1 MNEIE
6 GKKRQTVFSWAA
18 NTWKTQL
25 LFSTAI
31 ALLVMIV
38 LQTLALGF
46 DFDSVGAWFQLWLQN
61 WVNILRNNSGIGI
74 IALGMTFVIIS
85 GGIDLA
91 VGSTL
96 VVVGAF
102 VMMLIDSGPK
112 GILLN
117 MGITG
122 VPAYIIAILL
132 GMALGALLGSITG
145 LLITR
150 GKLPPFIATLGT
162 MKIFRSATQHFM
174 QGYTPAVPKS
184 FLSIASLE
192 IGGQLLMPIIYWGIL
207 AILLYVIST
216 RTTFGRQVIAVGSN
230 ERATKLSGVNVN
242 RVKLRIYSLMG
253 LLVSVSAILQVSR
266 IGSMDY
272 ANAGSGYEMD
282 AISAVIVGGTS
293 MAGGKGTIIGT
304 VLGTLIIAVMNNLL
318 NLIGVPPF
326 LREAFKGVIV
336 IGAVLLQKKD
346 DNS

>member
-1 MNEIE
+1 MNAVET
-6 GKKRQTVFSWAA
+6 KRSQNIFPWLRTMWM
-18 NTWKTQL
+18 TRP
-25 LFSTAI
+25 LFSTGI
-31 ALLVMIV
+31 ALVVMII

-46 DFDSVGAWFQLWLQN
+46 NFDSFGQWFSTWLQN
-61 WVNILRNNSGIGI
+61 WINILRNNSGIGI

-96 VVVGAF
+96 VAIGAV
-102 VMMLIDSGPK
+102 VMMLIDTGPM
-112 GILLN
+112 GILQR

-122 VPAYIIAILL
+122 VPAFGIAIIL
-132 GMALGALLGSITG
+132 GILFGVVLGEITG

-162 MKIFRSATQHFM
+162 MRIFRSVTQHFM
-174 QGYTPAVPKS
+174 QGYTPAVPKD
-184 FLSIASLE
+184 FLSIASLQV
-192 IGGQLLMPIIYWGIL
+192 GGQLLMPIIYWAVL
-207 AILLYVIST
+207 AVALYIVST

-230 ERATKLSGVNVN
+230 ERATKLSGINVTKIK
-242 RVKLRIYSLMG
+242 RRIYVLMG
-253 LLVSVSAILQVSR
+253 MLVSLSAILQVSR

-293 MAGGKGTIIGT
+293 MAGGRGTIVGT
-304 VLGTLIIAVMNNLL
+304 LLGTLIIAVMNNLL
-318 NLIGVPPF
+318 NLLGVPPF

-336 IGAVLLQKKD
+336 IGAVLLQKKES
-346 DNS
+346 NS

>member
-1 MNEIE
+1 MNALE
-6 GKKRQTVFSWAA
+6 GKKRQTAFSWAA
-18 NTWKTQL
+18 NMWKTQL

-46 DFDSVGAWFQLWLQN
+46 EFDSVGLWFSTWLQN
-61 WVNILRNNSGIGI
+61 WINILRNNAGIGI
-74 IALGMTFVIIS
+74 VALGMTFVIIS

-96 VVVGAF
+96 VMVGAF

-112 GILLN
+112 GLLLN
-117 MGITG
+117 LGISG
-122 VPAYIIAILL
+122 VPAYVIAILL
-132 GMALGALLGSITG
+132 GMALGALLGSFTG

-162 MKIFRSATQHFM
+162 MKIFRSVTQHFM

-184 FLSIASLE
+184 FLNIASME
-192 IGGQLLMPIIYWGIL
+192 IGGQLLMPIIYWIIL
-207 AILLYVIST
+207 AMLFHIIFT

-242 RVKLRIYSLMG
+242 RVKLWVYTLMG
-253 LLVSVSAILQVSR
+253 LLVSVSSVLQVSR

-293 MAGGKGTIIGT
+293 MMGGKGTILGT

-318 NLIGVPPF
+318 NLMGVPPF

-336 IGAVLLQKKD
+336 IGAVLLQKKES
-346 DNS
+346 NS